1 MIIKSLAILD
11 FENKEANIFHFSN
24 GDNLII
30 SKGNTYGKSSL
41 LKSLYYTLGFD
52 VRQFPSGW
60 NKNDMYFQ
68 IEVEIENTIYKIS
81 RQKDVFRV
89 SDRNETM
96 NVKEY
101 SEWLNKK
108 LNIKME
114 LPNVYS
120 KKYNSAYSSAL
131 ILPFYIDQDDSWEGI
146 LYKRVSDTLNQ
157 YSGIPKNIFESL
169 FNISNEEINDINNE
183 ITINKNKI
191 KSLENNIIGFR
202 EVINSYQKE
211 KDQKI
216 EITKLDKDSL
226 KKDIDNY
233 LGILNDFNKEITIF
247 KMELLNKQSLLD
259 IQNQELKELEKLQS
273 MNKDRYKNIESECSY
288 CHSKLTKE
296 KSLTRLNLSNNYYEI
311 SILKD
316 TIEKDINKLKKEI
329 KELISNRNRI
339 DKEIDLLN
347 ERIQKSKELLTID
360 EYVKAAVKTE
370 AMSEIENLINKQ
382 IINKERLD
390 MKLKNLK
397 KQLSDFKKKKLNLK
411 SNLESKYKNLV
422 IDMNSQFRKTNLD
435 ELSFL
440 QFKKIDGSGID
451 KNKKYLAYYLI
462 YFNLLRDHSIIKIP
476 FCIDS
481 FIKNE
486 ISGENASEMF
496 GAIENN
502 FFNSGNQTFFSI
514 ISENLK
520 HFSNTGKF
528 NFIEINEKL
537 LNQDNFIEVSKRFDF

>member
-1 MIIKSLAILD
+1 
-11 FENKEANIFHFSN
+11 
-24 GDNLII
+24 
-30 SKGNTYGKSSL
+30 
-41 LKSLYYTLGFD
+41 
-52 VRQFPSGW
+52 
-60 NKNDMYFQ
+60 
-68 IEVEIENTIYKIS
+68 
-81 RQKDVFRV
+81 
-89 SDRNETM
+89 
-96 NVKEY
+96 
-101 SEWLNKK
+101 
-108 LNIKME
+108 
-114 LPNVYS
+114 
-120 KKYNSAYSSAL
+120 
-131 ILPFYIDQDDSWEGI
+131 
-146 LYKRVSDTLNQ
+146 
-157 YSGIPKNIFESL
+157 
-169 FNISNEEINDINNE
+169 
-183 ITINKNKI
+183 
-191 KSLENNIIGFR
+191 
-202 EVINSYQKE
+202 
-211 KDQKI
+211 
-216 EITKLDKDSL
+216 
-226 KKDIDNY
+226 
-233 LGILNDFNKEITIF
+233 
-247 KMELLNKQSLLD
+247 MELLNKQSLLD

-339 DKEIDLLN
+339 DEEIDLLN

-422 IDMNSQFRKTNLD
+422 IDMNSQFRQTNLD